1 MQSKCAMPQKAC
13 KTYNNLSRPHQLK
26 IMYAIKTIWS
36 YIRTV
41 YSCARVEL
49 THSECGREK
58 EKKPQ
63 KTNHNGAKAIFGRF
77 KTIFTNSKSA
87 EDFFFP
93 VVRNKFM
100 NVFALC
106 YQHRISRND
115 TKQNQ
120 TEIEQRKKEYI
131 LENSYVLPTTKSCK
145 IRSTSHSLPTSW
157 LLWLLWVFTIAIKS
171 ATTTGRKKKKKETT
185 NETGVSR
192 SQTPRTHP
200 TIRGA
205 SSFTSTPELVLRLA
219 AVTIPFILFSHILFL
234 FGFLLEKYCRTV
246 CCDYTKQ
253 LVEHAIISDDFH
265 ESAAFCMAHRCWWKT
280 MTWPEKNAGKSTE

>member
-1 MQSKCAMPQKAC
+1 MIVMGFHNCHKIG
-13 KTYNNLSRPHQLK
+13 NN
-26 IMYAIKTIWS
+26 
-36 YIRTV
+36 
-41 YSCARVEL
+41 
-49 THSECGREK
+49 
-58 EKKPQ
+58 
-63 KTNHNGAKAIFGRF
+63 NGA
-77 KTIFTNSKSA
+77 
-87 EDFFFP
+87 
-93 VVRNKFM
+93 
-100 NVFALC
+100 
-106 YQHRISRND
+106 
-115 TKQNQ
+115 
-120 TEIEQRKKEYI
+120 
-131 LENSYVLPTTKSCK
+131 
-145 IRSTSHSLPTSW
+145 
-157 LLWLLWVFTIAIKS
+157 
-171 ATTTGRKKKKKETT
+171 KKKETT

-280 MTWPEKNAGKSTE
+280 MTWPEKNAGKNHWITIEHVIVARNLWNTDWMRDAWIIRKEWRATKNRKKSFSLFSFFSSMKTWLRVTS